1 MRDEFPVQARR
12 YVKYHEEIVT
22 YSIGYHDNID
32 GDNKIKI
39 MGHLDEVNRIRS
51 HDDKYDQTRRHY

>member
-1 MRDEFPVQARR
+1 MKRDKTKIKNDDQSALRDEYPVQARR

-22 YSIGYHDNID
+22 CSMDYHDNID

-39 MGHLDEVNRIRS
+39 SRHLD
-51 HDDKYDQTRRHY
+51 